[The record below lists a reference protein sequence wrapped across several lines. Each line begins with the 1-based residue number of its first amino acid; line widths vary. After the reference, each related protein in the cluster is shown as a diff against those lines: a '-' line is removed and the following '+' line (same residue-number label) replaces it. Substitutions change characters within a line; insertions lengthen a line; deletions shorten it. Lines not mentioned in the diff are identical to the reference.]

1 MLRSLAFPNLEMLW
15 ECGIG
20 LPSPPTPLPSLGEG
34 SRSRRIWRGEGCL
47 GEGKPQKLSSVD
59 FALIPN
65 PSPKLGRGEPE
76 PQDLAG

>member
-1 MLRSLAFPNLEMLW
+1 MQRQSSNSKLLW

-20 LPSPPTPLPSLGEG
+20 LPSPKLGRG
-34 SRSRRIWRGEGCL
+34 SKSHRIWR

-59 FALIPN
+59 FALSPS
-65 PSPKLGRGEPE
+65 PSPKLGRGEQE